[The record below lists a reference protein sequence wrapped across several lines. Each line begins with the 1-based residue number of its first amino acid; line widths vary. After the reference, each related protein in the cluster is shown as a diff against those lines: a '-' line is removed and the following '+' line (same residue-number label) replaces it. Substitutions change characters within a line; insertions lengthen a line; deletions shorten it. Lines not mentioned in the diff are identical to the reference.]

1 MPGSRGLSHI
11 AMSVPPGTLTEDH
24 REAVRD
30 FYGSVFQWR
39 EIESLRLPDRLT
51 FAVGGS
57 CYINIRERAESMR
70 CTGYEHFGVLL
81 SSAEDVELLWADVEG
96 HPAGIHPEPIETGKD
111 GSRSFFFQHL
121 LPFAVEVQF
130 LPGMHVGKRSLPE
143 AFASSIDR

>member
-24 REAVRD
+24 RAALRG
-30 FYGSVFQWR
+30 FYGRVFQWR

-70 CTGYEHFGVLL
+70 CTGYEHFGVLV
-81 SSAEDVELLWADVEG
+81 SSAEEVERLWADIEA
-96 HPAGIHPEPIETGKD
+96 HPADILQPIKTGKE

-130 LPGMHVGKRSLPE
+130 LPGMNVGKRSLPD
-143 AFASSIDR
+143 AFASSIER